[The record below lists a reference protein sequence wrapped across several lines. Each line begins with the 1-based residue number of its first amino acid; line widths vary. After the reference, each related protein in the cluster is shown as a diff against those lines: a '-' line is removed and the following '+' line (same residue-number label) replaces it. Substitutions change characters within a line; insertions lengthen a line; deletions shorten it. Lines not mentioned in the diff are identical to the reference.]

1 MPNREYGNTTV
12 VPLSSSKSP
21 SQKICQTETAH
32 QVWDSFSNYPK
43 KKNHEFSENSYPIKK
58 KKRKK
63 EKDPNVLE
71 TPILVQA
78 TDIRFIGLHVSLRPY
93 QKVTASN
100 SKNPQNLRKQKSSK
114 LSL

>member
-1 MPNREYGNTTV
+1 MPNRNC
-12 VPLSSSKSP
+12 SP
-21 SQKICQTETAH
+21 SLGLFLKL
-32 QVWDSFSNYPK
+32 PK
-43 KKNHEFSENSYPIKK
+43 KKKSRIFRKLLSNKKEKK
-58 KKRKK
+58 KERKK

-71 TPILVQA
+71 TPILVQP

-100 SKNPQNLRKQKSSK
+100 SKNPQNLKKQKSSK